1 MLDGRA
7 LIDAGATIVLC
18 VDEYPFPAKNNHFC
32 VMYPLM
38 TLDGKRLDP
47 TPQSFPNR
55 SRTWWMVRDDHVEN
69 IEPGSIWVA
78 QLQEAK
84 GWAPTDPKSDQ
95 YEVRWD
101 TVRPDHNVIEIM
113 DF

>member
-55 SRTWWMVRDDHVEN
+55 SQNCSRHVHVTYMHL
-69 IEPGSIWVA
+69 GTIWGV
-78 QLQEAK
+78 
-84 GWAPTDPKSDQ
+84 
-95 YEVRWD
+95 
-101 TVRPDHNVIEIM
+101 
-113 DF
+113 